1 MTEKDLPRIQGLP
14 AVKASRVH
22 NQPGVAV
29 VAESGRKVIDLADS
43 AREVCTFG
51 RRGRRDWPQS
61 CLVALACI
69 FLAFPRPA
77 GAQSAENV
85 AVVINTAS
93 PDSERVAEHY
103 IAARQIPDANV
114 FRIETTTEETIE
126 RGEYARTIEEPLAA
140 AIRRAGLHDRLLY
153 LVLTRGVPLRIA
165 GTTGLKGTS
174 ASVDSELTLLYRRM
188 TGQVVATGGHI
199 ENPYF
204 LGPRE
209 IADARRFSH
218 REHDIYLVTR
228 LDGFTVE
235 DALALVD
242 RAAQPNGDGTIVLDQ
257 RAALSGTRT
266 GDEWLERAAQRL
278 THAGHAYRVVLETTA
293 KAARDVVKDAGL
305 VLGYYGWGGA
315 DPENRVRRVGMEF
328 TAGSIAANLTSFDA
342 RTFREPPEAW
352 RPSASTDKADWWE
365 ASSDTL
371 IGDLIREGVTGVS
384 GQVGEAYVLGAVR
397 PEILFPAYLAG
408 YNLAEAYYMATAAL
422 SWQLVV
428 VGDPLAAP
436 FARERLTREEI
447 EDEVDAQ
454 TDLPGLFSRRRLAAA
469 RRASSGLSDAAVALV
484 VRGETR
490 LAKQDAAGA
499 KEAFEQ
505 AVALAPRAVALQL
518 RVAIL
523 EEQAEAYDAAM
534 GRYRQVLELQPNH
547 VIALNN
553 LAYALAVR
561 SHQPAEALP
570 FARKAAGLAPG
581 NGSVLDTLGWIE
593 HLLGNHEVAADI
605 FRDAVRALP
614 NEAEIRMHAA
624 VVFAAA
630 GHREDAKKELAAALN
645 LDPSLEAREEVQQ
658 LRKKPGE

>member
-1 MTEKDLPRIQGLP
+1 M
-14 AVKASRVH
+14 
-22 NQPGVAV
+22 
-29 VAESGRKVIDLADS
+29 
-43 AREVCTFG
+43 
-51 RRGRRDWPQS
+51 
-61 CLVALACI
+61 
-69 FLAFPRPA
+69 AFPRPA
-77 GAQSAENV
+77 SAQSAENV

-93 PDSERVAEHY
+93 PDSKRVAEHY
-103 IAARQIPDANV
+103 IAARQIPEANV
-114 FRIETTTEETIE
+114 FRIETRTAETIE

-153 LVLTRGVPLRIA
+153 LVLTRGLPLRIA

-228 LDGFTVE
+228 LDAFTVE

-242 RAAQPNGDGTIVLDQ
+242 RAVQVNGDGKIVLDQ
-257 RAALSGTRT
+257 RAALTGPRT
-266 GDEWLERAAQRL
+266 GDEWIERAAQRL
-278 THAGHAYRVVLETTA
+278 THAGHADRVVLETTA
-293 KAARDVVKDAGL
+293 KAARDVVQDAGP

-342 RTFREPPEAW
+342 RTFREPPEEW
-352 RPSASTDKADWWE
+352 RPSASTNKADWWE

-371 IGDLIREGVTGVS
+371 IGDLIGEGVTGVS
-384 GQVGEAYVLGAVR
+384 GQVGEAYVLGGVR

-422 SWQLVV
+422 SWHLVV

-436 FARERLTREEI
+436 FERERLTREEL

-454 TDLPGLFSRRRLAAA
+454 TELPGLFSRRRLEAF
-469 RRASSGLSDAAVALV
+469 RRASPGLSDAAIALV
-484 VRGETR
+484 VRGETLLVR
-490 LAKQDAAGA
+490 DDRAGA
-499 KEAFEQ
+499 IEAFEK
-505 AVALAPRAVALQL
+505 AIALAPKAAALHLMVAD
-518 RVAIL
+518 L
-523 EEQAEAYDAAM
+523 EEKAEAYDAAM
-534 GRYRQVLELQPNH
+534 ERYRQVLELQPNNI
-547 VIALNN
+547 IALNN

-561 SHQPAEALP
+561 GNQPAEALP
-570 FARKAAGLAPG
+570 FARKAASLAPG
-581 NGSVLDTLGWIE
+581 NGSILDTLGWVE

-605 FRDAVRALP
+605 FRDAVRLAP
-614 NEAEIRMHAA
+614 ADAEIRLHAA
-624 VVFAAA
+624 IVNAAA
-630 GHREDAKKELAAALN
+630 GR
-645 LDPSLEAREEVQQ
+645 REEAERELEEAVKLNPGIGARDEVRR
-658 LRKKPGE
+658 LRSKPGAW